1 VEEREL
7 HVPVESP
14 LIGWRLF
21 RVRPTSAGCM
31 LTAPLI
37 HDPDFERFPSRSIRA
52 RCYEQGHAAPAP
64 RCRCGLYATV
74 EGTLDSLAGYLS
86 DSSHD
91 QDPSVFA
98 EVACTGRVFL
108 DTRGV
113 RAEAIEILRL
123 VLPERLWPDAEVR
136 ARTARELTERYRV
149 PVGEANDVPEWVID
163 NVMPQGAPTHD
174 AEIDLDALVSQLAR
188 LPHR

>member
-7 HVPVESP
+7 DVPVESP

-21 RVRPTSAGCM
+21 RVRPTSAGPV

-52 RCYEQGHAAPAP
+52 WCYELDHAAPAP
-64 RCRCGLYATV
+64 GCRCGLYAAV

-98 EVACTGRVFL
+98 EVACNGRVFV
-108 DTRGV
+108 DKRGV
-113 RAEAIEILRL
+113 RAEAMEILRL
-123 VLPERLWPDAEVR
+123 ALPELLWPDSAVR
-136 ARTARELTERYRV
+136 RQTSRELTERYRV
-149 PVGEANDVPEWVID
+149 PVGDVDVPEWVIA
-163 NVMPQGAPTHD
+163 NVMPQGAPPHD

-188 LPHR
+188 PPHR